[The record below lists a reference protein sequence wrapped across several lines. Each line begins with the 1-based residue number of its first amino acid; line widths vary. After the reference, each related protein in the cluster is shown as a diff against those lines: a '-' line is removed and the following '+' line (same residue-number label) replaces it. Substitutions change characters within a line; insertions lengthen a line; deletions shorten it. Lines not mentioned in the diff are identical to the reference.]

1 MESNNGLIA
10 KGVNILKFET
20 MKNRTIRKTI
30 TIHAPKEHVWEAM
43 MQDKYYQEWTAE
55 FSEGS
60 NVETDWELGSNAVFT
75 DKSGSGIIG
84 RVVEKEPYKMIAV
97 EFEGLVREGQE
108 DYESEEA
115 RRVKG
120 SRESYVLTEESG
132 STRLD
137 TSSEMGEEYY
147 EQMSQAWDRA
157 LQKLKQLA
165 EGLTEKA
172 V

>member
-1 MESNNGLIA
+1 
-10 KGVNILKFET
+10 

-30 TIHAPKEHVWEAM
+30 TINAPKEHVWEAM
-43 MQDKYYQEWTAE
+43 MQDKYYQEWTAA

-60 NVETDWELGSNAVFT
+60 NVETDWELGSKAVFT
-75 DKSGSGIIG
+75 DKTGNGIVA
-84 RVVEKEPYKMIAV
+84 RVVEKEPYKSLAV
-97 EFEGLVREGQE
+97 EFEGLVRKGQE

-115 RRVKG
+115 RQVKG
-120 SRESYVLTEESG
+120 SRELYVLTEENG

-172 V
+172 I